1 MYNSTLK
8 LHLQKI
14 STPLVLF
21 LFAILVSCQPGKKDQ
36 SSSEGNDL
44 TNQLAEEVDINA
56 IADHLIKVRKE
67 AGVSNV
73 LATKYPNLD
82 IEKAI
87 QIQMVMLTKL
97 EQQGESVVGWKMG
110 GGLKKDFS
118 PGFGFMLASNEF
130 QSDSAVSSALFAEG
144 SPLIEAEVGFIL
156 KNDLPGPTVT
166 HEELIN
172 AIDGVGGFCEL
183 ISNRTKGSSDDTK
196 PTFEHVMAD
205 GLSHGGFI
213 RAKKIFKLNEVEFEN
228 ENGSVGIDGEI
239 ISEGNS
245 NEIDLIKSVLY
256 LANKLP
262 EYGRYLHAG
271 DIIITGSIVKP
282 PAAKAGDKIEI
293 SFSSFEDLSLELE

>member
-1 MYNSTLK
+1 MYKSTIK
-8 LHLQKI
+8 FHLEKI
-14 STPLVLF
+14 STSLVLF
-21 LFAILVSCQPGKKDQ
+21 LFVILIGCQPGKKDKK
-36 SSSEGNDL
+36 SMEVKDL
-44 TNQLAEEVDINA
+44 SDQQAAGPDINI
-56 IADHLIKVRKE
+56 IADQLIQVRKI
-67 AGVSNV
+67 AGVSSE

-82 IEKAI
+82 LKDAI
-87 QIQMVMLTKL
+87 KIQMAMLSKL
-97 EQQGESVVGWKMG
+97 EQQGERVVGWKMG
-110 GGLKKDFS
+110 GGLKKDFK
-118 PGFGFMLASNEF
+118 PGFGFMMASNEI
-130 QSDSAVSSALFAEG
+130 QSGSAASSALFAEG

-166 HEELIN
+166 HEELIS

-282 PAAKAGDKIEI
+282 PAANAGDKIEI

>member
-1 MYNSTLK
+1 MYNSFVK
-8 LHLQKI
+8 HHLQNL
-14 STPLVLF
+14 STSLALF
-21 LFAILVSCQPGKKDQ
+21 LFVILVGCQSGKKDKN
-36 SSSEGNDL
+36 SMETNDL
-44 TNQLAEEVDINA
+44 SDQPAADPDINT

-67 AGVSNV
+67 AGASRA

-82 IEKAI
+82 LKDAI
-87 QIQMVMLTKL
+87 KIQMAMLSKL
-97 EQQGESVVGWKMG
+97 EQQGERVVGWKMG
-110 GGLKKDFS
+110 GGLKKDFK
-118 PGFGFMLASNEF
+118 PGFGFMMASNEI
-130 QSDSAVSSALFAEG
+130 QSGSAASSALFAEG

-166 HEELIN
+166 HEELIS

-213 RAKKIFKLNEVEFEN
+213 RAKKIFNLSEVDFEN